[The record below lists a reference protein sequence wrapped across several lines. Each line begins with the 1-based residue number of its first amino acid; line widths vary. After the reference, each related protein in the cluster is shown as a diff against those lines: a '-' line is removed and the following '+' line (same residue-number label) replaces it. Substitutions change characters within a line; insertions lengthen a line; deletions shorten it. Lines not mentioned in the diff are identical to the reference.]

1 MSVQDGSE
9 REFVFVA
16 FRHRAANVG
25 ATVVLEICGSPIS
38 LAASTLGASN
48 NIEQEIAWFR
58 SMSGDP
64 TADYPHAC
72 PETD

>member
-1 MSVQDGSE
+1 MSVQDGAE

-16 FRHRAANVG
+16 FRRGDNAG
-25 ATVVLEICGSPIS
+25 ATVVLEICGSPINLS
-38 LAASTLGASN
+38 AATLGASN
-48 NIEQEIAWFR
+48 NIEQEMTWFK

-72 PETD
+72 PESD